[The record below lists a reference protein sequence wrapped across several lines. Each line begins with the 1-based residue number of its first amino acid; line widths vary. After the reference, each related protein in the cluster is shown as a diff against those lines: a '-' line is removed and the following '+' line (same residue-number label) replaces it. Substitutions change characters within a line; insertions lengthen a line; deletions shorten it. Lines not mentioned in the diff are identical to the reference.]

1 MDLVRWVKEF
11 GYKSVANTK
20 QHHYRIRSVF
30 LSHHFDYEKTQTKT
44 CQRCRRQIKILLQKF
59 RGGLPEVWFEIE
71 GGTRGPQKVIGWEW
85 DESERGVL
93 RYSVSRLS
101 N

>member
-1 MDLVRWVKEF
+1 M
-11 GYKSVANTK
+11 
-20 QHHYRIRSVF
+20 
-30 LSHHFDYEKTQTKT
+30 
-44 CQRCRRQIKILLQKF
+44 
-59 RGGLPEVWFEIE
+59 PEVWFEIE